1 MVKQSPSRN
10 YRSKGV
16 RVKHVLQICVLLA
29 ICFWLIYQVKH
40 SHDNKAYD
48 EDDAKMSLKTQVSDE
63 VFRFGRKDLQP
74 RLDETTLKNDKLDE
88 EVEEEETRGEEEG
101 NKNEEEEQEEDNKNE
116 EKEDEAKGGDEEIDE
131 GDQEK
136 SEMEVERE
144 DFFIDEQ
151 KEREEGDEKEAEQKD
166 LEDVE
171 GGRNRNMSSLE
182 EHEGD
187 GGSSRNTHE
196 AREENYRADD
206 ASSAVTHET
215 QTETGMDNSNENT
228 ERKVVEE
235 ESDKSNF
242 IIGVQSEKG
251 EEGENGTSTHVTAK
265 EDRGSETGLDKSEGT
280 SLSNSTVTAESN
292 NLPELSNNS
301 TEGSLKSNNLL
312 LQNGTEI
319 KPDATEAQ
327 NATIA
332 LGKENDS
339 NAASNND
346 QSNPNL
352 VIPSNTGNADAAVTG
367 EFSNSSTN
375 TTEIASPEKVAT
387 SNSSV
392 QGEAHSVSLTTEEN
406 ADATRN
412 EKSVTSNGTNKNSDS
427 SKTGNANVVQ
437 HDPIDSTDS
446 SVPLEEKDVRSDGI
460 LPEIRTEGTNN
471 GDATAQ

>member
-10 YRSKGV
+10 HRSKGIK
-16 RVKHVLQICVLLA
+16 VKHVLQICVLLA

-40 SHDNKAYD
+40 SHDNKKAYD
-48 EDDAKMSLKTQVSDE
+48 EDAKMSTQVSDE
-63 VFRFGRKDLQP
+63 VFILGRKDLQP

-88 EVEEEETRGEEEG
+88 EVEEEEETRGEEEG

-116 EKEDEAKGGDEEIDE
+116 EKEDETKGGDDEIDE

-228 ERKVVEE
+228 ERKVVEV
-235 ESDKSNF
+235 ESDKSNL
-242 IIGVQSEKG
+242 IIGVQSEKV
-251 EEGENGTSTHVTAK
+251 EEGENGTSTHVTTK

-319 KPDATEAQ
+319 KPDGTESQ
-327 NATIA
+327 NATIT

-412 EKSVTSNGTNKNSDS
+412 EKSETSNGTNKNSDS
-427 SKTGNANVVQ
+427 SESGNANVVQ
-437 HDPIDSTDS
+437 HDPIDS
-446 SVPLEEKDVRSDGI
+446 SVPLEEKDVQSDGI
-460 LPEIRTEGTNN
+460 FPEIRTEGSNN